1 MMNKKKRNSRRLQ
14 LTIPAIKKLRD
25 MIERGEIG
33 KEMIDSGE
41 RFNAGSVKVR
51 YGLKKRPWIITIEAK
66 RHGH

>member
-1 MMNKKKRNSRRLQ
+1 MRNKKRNSRRLQ

-25 MIERGEIG
+25 MIERGVMDN
-33 KEMIDSGE
+33 EMIDTGE

-51 YGLKKRPWIITIEAK
+51 YVLKKRPWIITIEAK

>member
-1 MMNKKKRNSRRLQ
+1 MRNKKRNSRRLQ

-25 MIERGEIG
+25 MIERGG
-33 KEMIDSGE
+33 MHNEMIDTGE

-51 YGLKKRPWIITIEAK
+51 YVLKKRPWIITIEAK

>member
-1 MMNKKKRNSRRLQ
+1 MRKKKRNSRRLQ

-33 KEMIDSGE
+33 KGMIDSGE
-41 RFNAGSVKVR
+41 RYNAGSVKVR
-51 YGLKKRPWIITIEAK
+51 YVLKKRPWIITIEAK

>member
-1 MMNKKKRNSRRLQ
+1 MRNKKRNSRRLQ

-25 MIERGEIG
+25 MIERGEMDN
-33 KEMIDSGE
+33 EMIDTGE

-51 YGLKKRPWIITIEAK
+51 YVLKKRPWIITIEAK